1 MLSHLAKRA
10 TTSVGVSHNCLLAWT
25 LHDQAQKQRAYR
37 SFVFKTQE
45 HDKSS
50 VGAAIQGHAYL
61 ISVSV
66 CGVCMVCSA
75 AAQMALLSRRAD
87 KRSWWRDLFIW
98 LHTCWE
104 RESPRCL
111 NIYSLLAQRGHWGF
125 LGRTRIWCDVFLI
138 YLGDAGMTIWA
149 PVRLKHMIACVAYV
163 SSWRCTCAA
172 LASEQSITTAADVS
186 YQRSSEVAQ
195 NLISRLLF
203 SLFK

>member
-10 TTSVGVSHNCLLAWT
+10 TTSVGVSHSCLLAWT

-87 KRSWWRDLFIW
+87 KRSW
-98 LHTCWE
+98 
-104 RESPRCL
+104 
-111 NIYSLLAQRGHWGF
+111 
-125 LGRTRIWCDVFLI
+125 
-138 YLGDAGMTIWA
+138 
-149 PVRLKHMIACVAYV
+149 
-163 SSWRCTCAA
+163 
-172 LASEQSITTAADVS
+172 
-186 YQRSSEVAQ
+186 
-195 NLISRLLF
+195 
-203 SLFK
+203 